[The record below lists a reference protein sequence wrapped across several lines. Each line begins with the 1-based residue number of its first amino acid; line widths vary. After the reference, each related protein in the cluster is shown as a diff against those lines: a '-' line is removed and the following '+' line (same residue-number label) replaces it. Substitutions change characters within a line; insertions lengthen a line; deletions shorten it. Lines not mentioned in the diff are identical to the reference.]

1 MEELLKYFDW
11 VAVVM
16 ASVASS
22 LALAVINQT
31 NKGQQ
36 IHNGW
41 IAFGVSIFF
50 SVLLIDWTGFELA
63 WQSKTFQFSLTVMVA
78 CLLAVSRGQDLVD
91 GLLSFL
97 LNKAGVKRNIEAQKE
112 APKVTPSE

>member
-1 MEELLKYFDW
+1 MEELIKYFDW

-31 NKGQQ
+31 NRGKQ

-50 SVLLIDWTGFELA
+50 SVLLIDWSGFESE
-63 WQSKTFQFSLTVMVA
+63 WQSRTFQFSLTVMVA

-97 LNKAGVKRNIEAQKE
+97 LNRAGVKRNTDQQKE
-112 APKVTPSE
+112 TTKQSE